1 MVGHGNNGFGSAQAA
16 FQTAIFCPGRRL
28 AVSQTVQAKPQRVGS
43 SIVHFACRTTRHF
56 VPADGVLR
64 AESEKGTELLL
75 RVHWIFDKTE
85 AIARGRRVAGYV
97 FANAFLPGAQKES
110 GREIILGAS
119 RCYIG
124 GHRMALPYLF

>member
-1 MVGHGNNGFGSAQAA
+1 LY
-16 FQTAIFCPGRRL
+16 T
-28 AVSQTVQAKPQRVGS
+28 
-43 SIVHFACRTTRHF
+43 
-56 VPADGVLR
+56 LR
-64 AESEKGTELLL
+64 AERRGTLSLLTEFFGQSEKGTELLL
-75 RVHWIFDKTE
+75 GVHWIFDKTE
-85 AIARGRRVAGYV
+85 AIAQGRRVAGYV